1 MIVPFPSVWH
11 WQGASG
17 GARSHRADLKHVVQE
32 LQA

>member
-11 WQGASG
+11 WQGALG
-17 GARSHRADLKHVVQE
+17 GASSHQADLKHVVQE